1 MNAKNGKRLVGSA
14 VIAVSIA
21 MVTAGCMG
29 DSGSNGHQSASS
41 AQKDQ
46 NKLAGTEADE
56 FSKAV
61 PYPYANQAPSNPLER
76 QNLKRRLLEYNS
88 SGDTNYVYLL
98 NFQGEPIGY
107 YVIKGKVSST
117 DSSMTSTDIN
127 VDCSDL
133 NNSAGQACTNR
144 AIGDDGTYGSEEGGQ
159 NGIFFYTAAGNL
171 VETNDPF
178 WVVSAQP
185 IKLYKSAP
193 QLDAK

>member
-1 MNAKNGKRLVGSA
+1 MKNRARVRKGTVVAGGVLTLA
-14 VIAVSIA
+14 LAL
-21 MVTAGCMG
+21 TAGAC
-29 DSGSNGHQSASS
+29 DSGSNSAST
-41 AQKDQ
+41 AQKKQ
-46 NKLAGTEADE
+46 NDLAGREATL
-56 FSKAV
+56 FSAAV

-76 QNLKRRLLEYNS
+76 INLKKRLLEYNS

-107 YVIKGKVSST
+107 YVINGKVSST
-117 DSSMTSTDIN
+117 DSSMTSTDVN
-127 VDCSDL
+127 TNCSNL
-133 NNSAGQACTNR
+133 NDGGGQACTNK

-159 NGIFFYTAAGNL
+159 NGVFFYTAAGNL